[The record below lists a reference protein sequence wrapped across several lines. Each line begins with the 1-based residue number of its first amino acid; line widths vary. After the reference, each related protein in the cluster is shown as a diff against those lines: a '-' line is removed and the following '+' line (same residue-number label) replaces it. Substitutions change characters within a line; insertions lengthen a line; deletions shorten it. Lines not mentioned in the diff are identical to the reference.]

1 MYIVK
6 KNIAGHDYY
15 YLNKSVRKGD
25 KVISKNISYLGKDKK
40 EAEEK
45 AKEIIEKME
54 KGISNINKGKIEQK
68 DMDKK
73 NITNKTEA
81 KKNLGSLGID
91 DKTSSILTI
100 EELANFCKK
109 KGFVYS
115 SGEIYGG
122 LGGFWD
128 FGHLGVELKNN
139 IKKEWWKFHIQQ
151 REDMAG
157 IDGSIITNPK
167 VWEASGHVK
176 SFVDVAV
183 VCKKC
188 GNKTKIDKHE
198 VGNKKCEKC
207 NGEFISKGEF
217 NPMFTTQVGPIKED
231 SVQVYLRPET
241 AQLIFADFKLVQE
254 NARLQLPFGIAQ
266 VGKSFR
272 NELSP
277 REFLFRCREF
287 EQMEIEYFIEE
298 GMKCPYIEE
307 IKGVNILVY
316 DEKMQKSAKEK
327 EGSEQ
332 SSESAAELMDLY
344 DAWKKGV
351 IKTDWHAYWIAKEYE
366 WFLSLGANPNNFRI
380 RQHCSDEKS
389 HYAVDTWDLEYKFPM
404 GWRELQGFANRSNY
418 DLSQHQKY
426 SKQNMEIL
434 NKEGKKVLPN
444 VVCEPSLGV
453 ERAFLVFMFDS
464 YFYDEKRG
472 NVVLKLN
479 PKLAPVKA
487 AVFPIVKQPEY
498 IQMSEEILKDLRKEF
513 NVVYDKGGSVGRRY
527 ARADES
533 GTPMC
538 ITVDEQ
544 SLKDDTITIR
554 NRDTTEQVRVKI
566 LELRDILRKVII
578 DGQDLFKFGKRIN
591 TRIK

>member
-1 MYIVK
+1 MYVVK

-25 KVISKNISYLGKDKK
+25 KVISKNIAYLGKEKK

-45 AKEIIEKME
+45 AKEIIKKME
-54 KGISNINKGKIEQK
+54 KIKN
-68 DMDKK
+68 DKENTK
-73 NITNKTEA
+73 VMEETNEKTLE
-81 KKNLGSLGID
+81 KKE
-91 DKTSSILTI
+91 LTI

-109 KGFVYS
+109 KGFVYP

-139 IKKEWWKFHIQQ
+139 IKKEWWKFHVY

-198 VGNKKCEKC
+198 IGKVKCEKC
-207 NGEFISKGEF
+207 KGEYISKGEF

-231 SVQVYLRPET
+231 SVQAYLRPET

-254 NARLQLPFGIAQ
+254 NSRLQLPFGIAQ

-298 GMKCPYIEE
+298 GMKCPYTEE

-316 DEKMQKSAKEK
+316 DEKMQKSAKEP
-327 EGSEQ
+327 
-332 SSESAAELMDLY
+332 ELMDLY
-344 DAWKKGV
+344 DAWKKSI

-366 WFLSLGANPNNFRI
+366 WFLELGANPNNFRI
-380 RQHCSDEKS
+380 RQHLSDEKS

-418 DLSQHQKY
+418 DLKQHQEY

-434 NKEGKKVLPN
+434 NKDGKKVLPN

-498 IQMSEEILKDLRKEF
+498 IKMSEEISKDLRKEF
-513 NVVYDKGGSVGRRY
+513 NVVYDKSGSVGRRY
-527 ARADES
+527 SRADEN

-544 SLKDDTITIR
+544 SLKDNTATIR
-554 NRDTTEQVRVKI
+554 WRDNTEQVRVKI
-566 LELRDILRKVII
+566 LELREIMRKVINE
-578 DGQDLFKFGKRIN
+578 GADLFKFGKKVN
-591 TRIK
+591 TRVK

>member
-6 KNIAGHDYY
+6 KKISGKDYY
-15 YLNKSVRKGD
+15 YLRKSVRKGK
-25 KVISKNISYLGKDKK
+25 KVRSEFVAYLGKDKE
-40 EAEEK
+40 EAEKK
-45 AKEIIEKME
+45 AKEYKDL
-54 KGISNINKGKIEQK
+54 KTKIS
-68 DMDKK
+68 DKK
-73 NITNKTEA
+73 YM
-81 KKNLGSLGID
+81 D
-91 DKTSSILTI
+91 DKIGSILTI

-109 KGFVYS
+109 KGFVYP

-139 IKKEWWKFHIQQ
+139 IKKEWWKFHVY
-151 REDMAG
+151 RDDMAG

-183 VCKKC
+183 VCEKC
-188 GNKTKIDKHE
+188 KNKTKIDKHE
-198 VGNKKCEKC
+198 LGKVRCEKC
-207 NGEFISKGEF
+207 GGEFQNKGEF
-217 NPMFTTQVGPIKED
+217 NPMFTTRVGPIKED
-231 SVQVYLRPET
+231 SVQAYLRPET

-254 NARLQLPFGIAQ
+254 NTRLQLPFGIAQ
-266 VGKSFR
+266 IGKSFR
-272 NELSP
+272 NEISP
-277 REFLFRCREF
+277 REFLFRSREF

-298 GMKCPYIEE
+298 EMKCPCMEE
-307 IKGVNILVY
+307 TKGVDILVF
-316 DEKMQKSAKEK
+316 DEKMQKSKKEP
-327 EGSEQ
+327 
-332 SSESAAELMDLY
+332 ELMDLHE
-344 DAWKKGV
+344 AWKSGI

-418 DLSQHQKY
+418 DLSQHQTY

-434 NKEGKKVLPN
+434 NKDGKKVLPN

-464 YFYDEKRG
+464 YHYDESRG

-479 PKLAPVKA
+479 PRLAPIKA
-487 AVFPIVKQPEY
+487 GVFPIVKQPDY
-498 IQMSEEILKDLRKEF
+498 IEMSEEILKDLRKEF
-513 NVVYDKGGSVGRRY
+513 NVVFDKGGSVGRRY

-533 GTPMC
+533 GTPVC
-538 ITVDEQ
+538 ITIDEQ
-544 SLKDDTITIR
+544 SLKDKTVTLR
-554 NRDTTEQVRVKI
+554 NRDTTEQIRVKKS
-566 LELRDILRKVII
+566 ELKDVLRKFVE
-578 DGQDLFKFGKRIN
+578 GQNFLSLGKKVS
-591 TRIK
+591 TRVK